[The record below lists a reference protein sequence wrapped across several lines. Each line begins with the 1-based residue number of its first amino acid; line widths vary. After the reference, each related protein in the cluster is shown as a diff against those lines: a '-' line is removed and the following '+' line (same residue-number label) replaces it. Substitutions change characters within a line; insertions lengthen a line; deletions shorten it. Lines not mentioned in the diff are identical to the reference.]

1 MTCQTRISFLA
12 LLDYFISY
20 PHVAEAATAI
30 EGSGGRRIY
39 MGAVDPPGSTRFPHH
54 VVIWREGERRRARSG
69 RPVLVSA
76 GTLLSTKH
84 TIWQKN

>member
-1 MTCQTRISFLA
+1 MTCQTGISFLA
-12 LLDYFISY
+12 LLDHIITSY
-20 PHVAEAATAI
+20 SHAAEVSAAAI
-30 EGSGGRRIY
+30 EGSGRRRIY

-54 VVIWREGERRRARSG
+54 VVIWGEGERRRRGG

-84 TIWQKN
+84 TI

>member
-1 MTCQTRISFLA
+1 MTCQTGISFLA
-12 LLDYFISY
+12 LLDNIITSNS
-20 PHVAEAATAI
+20 HAAEAAAAI
-30 EGSGGRRIY
+30 EGSGRRRIY

-54 VVIWREGERRRARSG
+54 VVIWREGERLRRRGG

-84 TIWQKN
+84 TI